1 MAEIP
6 DRTLL
11 RAWMA
16 LGVLALALA
25 GVMAVLLALSRIPG
39 SQTLFPWPVA
49 FFERGLVA
57 HVVFSFVVWFL
68 AAFGLLLVLALP
80 SSPNAALDRIA
91 LGGVSI
97 SSVLLLIPS
106 FSNRGEPTLNNY
118 IPAIADPPFY
128 AGLALL
134 AGALLL
140 PVVRFLAASARRR
153 IPDTPFALMLAAG
166 GAIYLLALAAFA
178 RSAAALWPFAPS
190 YDFNEAL
197 FWGGGHILQFLNVA
211 ILIAAWIALAEKILG
226 VMPIGMH
233 SPGAEAPKTKDPA
246 AMSAH
251 GLLHGRPAPPGE
263 VLDKTALRLAALLL
277 FLGALG
283 GFAIDLRLDVQASAR
298 WEAFALLQYALAPA
312 PLLAAGVLARSL
324 LPAARARPELRREP
338 AFLALALSVA
348 VFAIGGILG
357 LFVDGADTRTPA
369 HYHGVIGGIN
379 LALMGVFLGV
389 ALPAAGRAPRARRLL
404 ALQIWLYGAGQAIA
418 SLGLF
423 WAGGYGAPRKAAGEA
438 QGLVE
443 LGAKLGLYLNGFGA
457 LIAVMGGVLFIVTVA
472 AALLRRGR
480 NV

>member
-1 MAEIP
+1 MAEVP

-226 VMPIGMH
+226 VMPRGMH
-233 SPGAEAPKTKDPA
+233 SHD
-246 AMSAH
+246 
-251 GLLHGRPAPPGE
+251 E

-312 PLLAAGVLARSL
+312 PLLAAGVLARGL

-472 AALLRRGR
+472 GALLRRGR

>member
-1 MAEIP
+1 
-6 DRTLL
+6 
-11 RAWMA
+11 
-16 LGVLALALA
+16 
-25 GVMAVLLALSRIPG
+25 
-39 SQTLFPWPVA
+39 
-49 FFERGLVA
+49 
-57 HVVFSFVVWFL
+57 
-68 AAFGLLLVLALP
+68 
-80 SSPNAALDRIA
+80 
-91 LGGVSI
+91 
-97 SSVLLLIPS
+97 
-106 FSNRGEPTLNNY
+106 
-118 IPAIADPPFY
+118 
-128 AGLALL
+128 
-134 AGALLL
+134 
-140 PVVRFLAASARRR
+140 
-153 IPDTPFALMLAAG
+153 MLAAG
-166 GAIYLLALAAFA
+166 GAIYLLALLAFA

-226 VMPIGMH
+226 
-233 SPGAEAPKTKDPA
+233 AEAVDN
-246 AMSAH
+246 
-251 GLLHGRPAPPGE
+251 
-263 VLDKTALRLAALLL
+263 VALRLAALLL

-312 PLLAAGVLARSL
+312 PLLAAGVLARGL

-348 VFAIGGILG
+348 VFAVGGILG

-423 WAGGYGAPRKAAGEA
+423 WAGGHGAPRKAPAVDA

-457 LIAVMGGVLFIVTVA
+457 LIAVMGGILFIVTVA
-472 AALLRRGR
+472 GALLRREQ

>member
-1 MAEIP
+1 M
-6 DRTLL
+6 
-11 RAWMA
+11 RAWMG
-16 LGVLALALA
+16 LGALALALA
-25 GVMAVLLALSRIPG
+25 GVMAVLLALSRLPG
-39 SQTLFPWPVA
+39 SETLFPWPVA

-68 AAFGLLLVLALP
+68 AAFGLLLVLANSRL
-80 SSPNAALDRIA
+80 SKTALDRIA
-91 LGGVSI
+91 LGGVSVSI
-97 SSVLLLIPS
+97 VLLLIPS

-118 IPAIADPPFY
+118 IPAIADPLYY

-140 PVVRFLAASARRR
+140 PVVRFLAGLARGQ
-153 IPDTPFALMLAAG
+153 IPGTPFALMLAAG
-166 GAIYLLALAAFA
+166 GAIYILALAAFA
-178 RSAAALWPFAPS
+178 RSAAALWPATPS

-226 VMPIGMH
+226 SETV
-233 SPGAEAPKTKDPA
+233 EKPA
-246 AMSAH
+246 F
-251 GLLHGRPAPPGE
+251 
-263 VLDKTALRLAALLL
+263 RLAALLL
-277 FLGALG
+277 LLGALA
-283 GFAIDLRLDVQASAR
+283 GFAIDLALDVRAPAR
-298 WEAFALLQYALAPA
+298 REAFALLQYALAPA
-312 PLLAAGVLARSL
+312 PLLAAGALARSL
-324 LPAARARPELRREP
+324 MPAWAARPDLRRHP
-338 AFLALALSVA
+338 ALLALALSVA
-348 VFAIGGILG
+348 VFAVGGFLG

-379 LALMGVFLGV
+379 LALMGVFLAV

-423 WAGGYGAPRKAAGEA
+423 WAGGYGAPRKAPASEA

-472 AALLRRGR
+472 GALLRRER

>member
-1 MAEIP
+1 MVEPP
-6 DRTLL
+6 DRNSL
-11 RAWMA
+11 RAWMG

-25 GVMAVLLALSRIPG
+25 GVMAVLLALSRVPG
-39 SQTLFPWPVA
+39 SEIFFPWPVA

-68 AAFGLLLVLALP
+68 AAFGVLLALAAP
-80 SSPNAALDRIA
+80 ASPNAALLDRITLA
-91 LGGVSI
+91 GGVLSF
-97 SSVLLLIPS
+97 VLLLIPS

-118 IPAIADPPFY
+118 IPAIADPPYY

-134 AGALLL
+134 AGALAL
-140 PVVRFLAASARRR
+140 PVGRFLAAVARRK
-153 IPDTPFALMLAAG
+153 ISDDPFALLLAAG
-166 GAIYLLALAAFA
+166 GAIYLVALAAFA
-178 RSAAALWPFAPS
+178 RSAIALWPAAPS

-226 VMPIGMH
+226 GE
-233 SPGAEAPKTKDPA
+233 SAPRA
-246 AMSAH
+246 AF
-251 GLLHGRPAPPGE
+251 
-263 VLDKTALRLAALLL
+263 RLAALLL
-277 FLGALG
+277 FLGALA
-283 GFAIDLRLDVQASAR
+283 GFAVDLALGVHAPAR
-298 WEAFALLQYALAPA
+298 REIFALLQYALAPA
-312 PLLAAGVLARSL
+312 PLLAAGALARGL
-324 LPAARARPELRREP
+324 IPAARARPELRRTP

-348 VFAIGGILG
+348 VFAVGGLLG

-379 LALMGVFLGV
+379 LALMGVFLQV
-389 ALPAAGRAPRARRLL
+389 ALPAAGRAPGGRRLL
-404 ALQIWLYGAGQAIA
+404 ALQIWLYGLGQAIA

-457 LIAVMGGVLFIVTVA
+457 LIAVMGGILFIVTVA
-472 AALLRRGR
+472 GALLRRER
-480 NV
+480 SV

>member
-1 MAEIP
+1 MAEVP

-153 IPDTPFALMLAAG
+153 IPGTPFALMLAAG
-166 GAIYLLALAAFA
+166 GAIYLLALLAFA
-178 RSAAALWPFAPS
+178 PSAAALWPFAPS

-197 FWGGGHILQFLNVA
+197 FWGGGRILQFRNVA

-226 VMPIGMH
+226 VMPRGMH
-233 SPGAEAPKTKDPA
+233 SHD
-246 AMSAH
+246 
-251 GLLHGRPAPPGE
+251 E

-312 PLLAAGVLARSL
+312 PLLAAGVLARGL

-472 AALLRRGR
+472 AALFGRGR
-480 NV
+480 DV

>member
-1 MAEIP
+1 MAE
-6 DRTLL
+6 DSTRASM
-11 RAWMA
+11 RAWMGMA
-16 LGVLALALA
+16 VLALALA

-39 SQTLFPWPVA
+39 SEILFPWPVA

-68 AAFGLLLVLALP
+68 AAFGLLLALALP
-80 SSPNAALDRIA
+80 SSPRAPLDRIA

-97 SSVLLLIPS
+97 AFVFLLIPS
-106 FSNRGEPTLNNY
+106 VSSRGQPTLNNY
-118 IPAIADPPFY
+118 IPAITDPLYY

-134 AGALLL
+134 AGALAL
-140 PVVRFLAASARRR
+140 PVGRFLARNAKGRTLSSR
-153 IPDTPFALMLAAG
+153 FALMLAAG
-166 GAIYLLALAAFA
+166 GAAYLFALIAFA
-178 RSAAALWPFAPS
+178 RSALALWPFAPS

-226 VMPIGMH
+226 
-233 SPGAEAPKTKDPA
+233 
-246 AMSAH
+246 
-251 GLLHGRPAPPGE
+251 GE
-263 VLDKTALRLAALLL
+263 VVDKTALRLAAFLLV
-277 FLGALG
+277 LGALAG
-283 GFAIDLRLDVQASAR
+283 LAIDFALDVRAPTR
-298 WEAFALLQYALAPA
+298 RETFALWQYALAPA
-312 PLLAAGVLARSL
+312 PLLAAGALARTL
-324 LPAARARPELRREP
+324 IPAARARPEVRRDP
-338 AFLALALSVA
+338 AFLALVLSLA
-348 VFAIGGILG
+348 VFAVGGFLG

-389 ALPAAGRAPRARRLL
+389 ALPQAGRAPRPGRHV
-404 ALQIWLYGAGQAIA
+404 ALQIWLYGLGQTIA

-423 WAGGYGAPRKAAGEA
+423 WAGGYGAPRKVPATEA
-438 QGLVE
+438 PGLVE

-472 AALLRRGR
+472 GALLRRQR

>member
-1 MAEIP
+1 MPEDS

-11 RAWMA
+11 RAWMG

-39 SQTLFPWPVA
+39 SETLFPWPVA

-68 AAFGLLLVLALP
+68 AAFGLLLVLAAP
-80 SSPNAALDRIA
+80 SSRDSILDRFA
-91 LGGVSI
+91 LGGASVSFL
-97 SSVLLLIPS
+97 LLLIPS

-118 IPAIADPPFY
+118 IPAIADPPYY

-140 PVVRFLAASARRR
+140 PVVRFLAASARRQS
-153 IPDTPFALMLAAG
+153 PVTPFALMLAAG
-166 GAIYLLALAAFA
+166 GAIYLLALLAFA
-178 RSAAALWPFAPS
+178 RSAAALWPAAPS

-226 VMPIGMH
+226 
-233 SPGAEAPKTKDPA
+233 AEAGSPA
-246 AMSAH
+246 A
-251 GLLHGRPAPPGE
+251 
-263 VLDKTALRLAALLL
+263 LRFAALLL
-277 FLGALG
+277 LLGALA
-283 GFAIDLRLDVQASAR
+283 GFAIDLSLDVHASAR
-298 WEAFALLQYALAPA
+298 RETFALLQYALAPA
-312 PLLAAGVLARSL
+312 PLLAAGVFARRL
-324 LPAARARPELRREP
+324 IPAARARPELRREP

-348 VFAIGGILG
+348 VFAVGGILG

-389 ALPAAGRAPRARRLL
+389 ALPAAGRAPRGRRLL
-404 ALQIWLYGAGQAIA
+404 ALQIWLYGVGQAIA

-423 WAGGYGAPRKAAGEA
+423 WAGGYGVPRKAAGEA

-472 AALLRRGR
+472 GALLRRGR